1 MLLYAIYRVIA
12 AVLCLLTLWSLVK
25 EKSLSRAMSIGI
37 LAIPFILRTL
47 MIK

>member
-1 MLLYAIYRVIA
+1 LLYVIYRVIA

-25 EKSLSRAMSIGI
+25 EKSLPHAISIGI
-37 LAIPFILRTL
+37 MSIPFILRSL